1 MVESLMTRRSL
12 TTHIPAESQ
21 LSEDFDRYKEMH
33 GLDNNSSALQKLVAD
48 GVRPYRTFQIYLNV
62 LGWSWAA
69 MLTIAA
75 GGYLMAWWTQSPFWA
90 GIASNALA
98 GLILASGLV
107 IGGGGYMIKLR
118 ARYTNTGVGS
128 QIIQVFRR
136 GESA

>member
-1 MVESLMTRRSL
+1 MTRRSL
-12 TTHIPAESQ
+12 TAHIPEESQ
-21 LSEDFDRYKEMH
+21 LSQDFDRYKEMH
-33 GLDNNSSALQKLVAD
+33 GLDNNSAALKKLVAD
-48 GVRPYRTFQIYLNV
+48 GVRPHRSFQVYLNV

-69 MLTIAA
+69 MLIMAAA
-75 GGYLMAWWTQSPFWA
+75 GYGMAWWTQSSLWA

-107 IGGGGYMIKLR
+107 IGGGGYMIMLR

-136 GESA
+136 GESV